1 MNEQYLS
8 VIFKQVTFYDTKR
21 REIILDGISMLH
33 LINSCLLID

>member
-21 REIILDGISMLH
+21 REIILDG
-33 LINSCLLID
+33 LIAASLSQIFV